1 MLSGQTKGNTLTHK
15 INFVFERGLRKTSFS
30 TIFVF
35 ATLDMALRFAAL
47 AASATAA
54 AALNN
59 GLGRTPQMGC
69 VRSNSPG
76 ALTSRQA
83 PQRRA
88 RPHQLTFSGRSAS
101 SRVRAAQV

>member
-1 MLSGQTKGNTLTHK
+1 MS
-15 INFVFERGLRKTSFS
+15 
-30 TIFVF
+30 
-35 ATLDMALRFAAL
+35 LRFAAL
-47 AASATAA
+47 AASAAAA

-76 ALTSRQA
+76 ALTSRLA
-83 PQRRA
+83 PQKARA
-88 RPHQLTFSGRSAS
+88 AAPTHLLGSAS